1 MIDRS
6 RQEVRSKKLE
16 LRQHLVAAI
25 TDEQRLYQRHT
36 DAVREA
42 ERWHQRAK
50 LALGKGLEDL
60 AREALVRA
68 NQHSA
73 RATDFERQYLEQK
86 SYVERTKSRLR
97 ALESGVQPVSQ
108 LRPSSNPKVERSLAR
123 LEQQEERARE
133 ERARLAALAE
143 LERDPL
149 SERLAE
155 LEREDLLERQL
166 AELKQKLGR

>member
-123 LEQQEERARE
+123 LEQQEERDRRE
-133 ERARLAALAE
+133 EA
-143 LERDPL
+143 
-149 SERLAE
+149 
-155 LEREDLLERQL
+155 
-166 AELKQKLGR
+166 GRRRSRPRPNWNGIPSPRGWLNWNGKTCWSANWPS